1 VVLGIVELVRTFCRT
16 GGGRSKNRLVKTHL
30 PTTPTPCKTQKIDQP
45 SSTIY
50 LTRENPT
57 TKVVIEVVCGG
68 WVQVAMEEGKME
80 DGGRMMNVVAGYGG
94 MGPMDDDWG

>member
-1 VVLGIVELVRTFCRT
+1 
-16 GGGRSKNRLVKTHL
+16 L
-30 PTTPTPCKTQKIDQP
+30 PCENPPSNNSNSLQKHRQNQPT
-45 SSTIY
+45 STIY